1 MLSPEYLRRITEG
14 SEQIAEELHQYIISE
29 IVSRMIARIG
39 RGEDY
44 ILTNADAWRIR
55 TLQESGELLEDILA
69 ELSKYTKREQ
79 QELLEAFEDAGITAM
94 SYDDKIYKAA
104 GLSPVPLEQSPTM
117 IRLMERNML
126 ATMGEWKNFTRTTAS
141 VAQRLYIEQCDIA
154 YNHVMTGAVGYT
166 QAIKEAVNNVVSDGV
181 YVEYINKE
189 TGKKRRDTIE
199 TAVARSVRTGVA
211 QACADIQLTRMK
223 EMGYGLVLTSAHI
236 GSRPSHEVWQG
247 QVFSIDWEKLKEIKP
262 EFFQE
267 RDTPEYRRM
276 LEQKAIHYPD
286 FIENCH
292 YGEADGIC
300 GVNCRHHFSV
310 WVEGM
315 PNPYAELSAQ
325 DKADKGKQYEKEQ
338 RQRAYERRIRK
349 TKREVLG
356 LQAGVDNAPNEK
368 SKFALQ
374 QDLDRKSYLLQKQ
387 NAAYKD
393 YCKQNDLR
401 ELQDRLMIAKWKRQ
415 NAAKARGAAKRYK
428 TAKGIKTDKINL

>member
-29 IVSRMIARIG
+29 IVSRMMARIG
-39 RGEDY
+39 RGEEY

-94 SYDDKIYKAA
+94 NYDDKVYKAA
-104 GLSPVPLEQSPTM
+104 GLSPVPLEQSPAM

-141 VAQRLYIEQCDIA
+141 AAQRFYIEQCDLA

-181 YVEYINKE
+181 TVTYPS
-189 TGKKRRDTIE
+189 GKKDTIE

-211 QACADIQLTRMK
+211 QATGDISIKRME
-223 EMGYGLVLTSAHI
+223 EMNWDIILVSAHVGARTGDGGENPGNHSWWQGKFYSKSGKDKRFLPFSVTGYGTASGL
-236 GSRPSHEVWQG
+236 
-247 QVFSIDWEKLKEIKP
+247 
-262 EFFQE
+262 
-267 RDTPEYRRM
+267 
-276 LEQKAIHYPD
+276 
-286 FIENCH
+286 
-292 YGEADGIC
+292 C
-300 GVNCRHHFSV
+300 GANCRHSFGSGDG
-310 WVEGM
+310 EF
-315 PNPYAELSAQ
+315 NPYEELSKQ
-325 DKADKGKQYEKEQ
+325 DKQTKGEQYKKEQ
-338 RQRAYERRIRK
+338 KQRTYERKIRRA
-349 TKREVLG
+349 KREVIG
-356 LQAGVDNAPNEK
+356 MQAAVDACKDEQA
-368 SKFALQ
+368 KFELQ
-374 QDLDRKSYLLQKQ
+374 QELDRKSYLLQKQ

-401 ELQDRLMIAKWKRQ
+401 ELQDRLMIAKWNRQ
-415 NAAKARGAAKRYK
+415 NAAKVRGAAKRYK
-428 TAKGIKTDKINL
+428 TAKGID

>member
-1 MLSPEYLRRITEG
+1 M
-14 SEQIAEELHQYIISE
+14 
-29 IVSRMIARIG
+29 MARIG

-79 QELLEAFEDAGITAM
+79 QELLEAFEDAGITALD
-94 SYDDKIYKAA
+94 YDDKIYKAA
-104 GLSPVPLEQSPTM
+104 GLSPVPLEQSPAM
-117 IRLMERNML
+117 IRLVERNML

-141 VAQRLYIEQCDIA
+141 AAQRLYIEQCDLT

-181 YVEYINKE
+181 TVTYQSGRK
-189 TGKKRRDTIE
+189 DTIE
-199 TAVARSVRTGVA
+199 TAIARSVRTGVA
-211 QACADIQLTRMK
+211 QACADIQLSRMK

-262 EFFQE
+262 EFFRE
-267 RDTPEYRRM
+267 RDTSEYRRM
-276 LEQKAIHYPD
+276 LEQKASQYPD

-310 WVEGM
+310 WAEGM

-325 DKADKGKQYEKEQ
+325 DKANKGKQYEKEQ
-338 RQRAYERRIRK
+338 RQRTYERRIRK

-356 LQAGVDNAPNEK
+356 MQAAVDNCKDEQT
-368 SKFALQ
+368 KFALQ

-387 NAAYKD
+387 NAAYKE

-401 ELQDRLMIAKWKRQ
+401 ELKDRLMIAKWNRQ

-428 TAKGIKTDKINL
+428 TAKGID

>member
-1 MLSPEYLRRITEG
+1 MLSPEYLRQITEG

-29 IVSRMIARIG
+29 IVSRMMARIG

-94 SYDDKIYKAA
+94 NYDDKVYKAA
-104 GLSPVPLEQSPTM
+104 GLSPVPLEQSPAM
-117 IRLMERNML
+117 IRLMERNMNHCL
-126 ATMGEWKNFTRTTAS
+126 GDWKNFTRTTAS
-141 VAQRLYIEQCDIA
+141 AAQRLYIEQCDLA
-154 YNHVMTGAVGYT
+154 YNHVMSGAVGYA

-211 QACADIQLTRMK
+211 QACADIQLARMK

-267 RDTPEYRRM
+267 QDTSEYRK
-276 LEQKAIHYPD
+276 LLKQKTSKYPD

-315 PNPYAELSAQ
+315 SNPYAELSAE
-325 DKADKGKQYEKEQ
+325 DKANKGKQYEKEQ
-338 RQRAYERRIRK
+338 RQRTYERRIRK

-368 SKFALQ
+368 AKFALQ

-393 YCKQNDLR
+393 YCKRNGLR
-401 ELQDRLMIAKWKRQ
+401 ELQDRLMIAKWNRQ

-428 TAKGIKTDKINL
+428 TAKKKG

>member
-29 IVSRMIARIG
+29 IVSRMMARIG

-69 ELSKYTKREQ
+69 ELSRYTKREQ

-94 SYDDKIYKAA
+94 NYDDKVYKAA
-104 GLSPVPLEQSPTM
+104 GLSPVPLEQSPAM

-141 VAQRLYIEQCDIA
+141 AAQRLYIEQCDLA

-211 QACADIQLTRMK
+211 QACADIQLARMK

-262 EFFQE
+262 EFFRE

-276 LEQKAIHYPD
+276 LEQKASQYPD

-315 PNPYAELSAQ
+315 ANPYAELSAQ
-325 DKADKGKQYEKEQ
+325 DKANKGKQYEKEQ
-338 RQRAYERRIRK
+338 RQRTYERRIRK

-356 LQAGVDNAPNEK
+356 LQAGVDNAPNEQA
-368 SKFALQ
+368 KFALQ

-387 NAAYKD
+387 NSAYKD
-393 YCKQNDLR
+393 YCKDNDLR
-401 ELQDRLMIAKWKRQ
+401 ELQDRLMIAKWNRQ

-428 TAKGIKTDKINL
+428 TAKGID

>member
-1 MLSPEYLRRITEG
+1 MLSPEYLRQITEG

-29 IVSRMIARIG
+29 IVSRMMARIG

-44 ILTNADAWRIR
+44 ILTSADTWRIR

-69 ELSKYTKREQ
+69 ELSRYTKREQ

-94 SYDDKIYKAA
+94 NYDDKVYKAA
-104 GLSPVPLEQSPTM
+104 GLNPVPLEQSPAM

-141 VAQRLYIEQCDIA
+141 AAQRLYIEQCDLA

-166 QAIKEAVNNVVSDGV
+166 QAIREAVNNVVNNSVTVTYLSGR
-181 YVEYINKE
+181 K
-189 TGKKRRDTIE
+189 DTIE

-211 QACADIQLTRMK
+211 QATGDISIKRME
-223 EMGYGLVLTSAHI
+223 EMGWDLILVSAHM
-236 GSRPSHEVWQG
+236 GARTGDGGENPGNHAWWQG
-247 QVFSIDWEKLKEIKP
+247 KIYSRSGKSKKFPPFSL
-262 EFFQE
+262 
-267 RDTPEYRRM
+267 TG
-276 LEQKAIHYPD
+276 
-286 FIENCH
+286 
-292 YGEADGIC
+292 YGTASGLS
-300 GVNCRHHFSV
+300 GVNCRHSFGASDG
-310 WVEGM
+310 EF
-315 PNPYAELSAQ
+315 NPYAELSAQ
-325 DKADKGKQYEKEQ
+325 DKANKGKQYEKEQ
-338 RQRAYERRIRK
+338 RQRTYERRIRK

-368 SKFALQ
+368 AKFALQ

-393 YCKQNDLR
+393 YCKQNGLR
-401 ELQDRLMIAKWKRQ
+401 ELQDRLMIAKWNRQ

-428 TAKGIKTDKINL
+428 TAKGID

>member
-29 IVSRMIARIG
+29 IVSRMMARIG

-69 ELSKYTKREQ
+69 ELSKYTKRQ
-79 QELLEAFEDAGITAM
+79 QEELKEAFEDAGITALD
-94 SYDDKIYKAA
+94 YDDKIYKAA
-104 GLSPVPLEQSPTM
+104 GLSPVPLEQSPAM

-141 VAQRLYIEQCDIA
+141 AAQRLYIEQCDLA

-166 QAIKEAVNNVVSDGV
+166 QAIKEAVNNVVKDGV

-211 QACADIQLTRMK
+211 QACADIQLARMK

-262 EFFQE
+262 
-267 RDTPEYRRM
+267 
-276 LEQKAIHYPD
+276 
-286 FIENCH
+286 
-292 YGEADGIC
+292 
-300 GVNCRHHFSV
+300 
-310 WVEGM
+310 
-315 PNPYAELSAQ
+315 
-325 DKADKGKQYEKEQ
+325 
-338 RQRAYERRIRK
+338 
-349 TKREVLG
+349 
-356 LQAGVDNAPNEK
+356 
-368 SKFALQ
+368 
-374 QDLDRKSYLLQKQ
+374 YL
-387 NAAYKD
+387 
-393 YCKQNDLR
+393 
-401 ELQDRLMIAKWKRQ
+401 
-415 NAAKARGAAKRYK
+415 
-428 TAKGIKTDKINL
+428 

>member
-1 MLSPEYLRRITEG
+1 M
-14 SEQIAEELHQYIISE
+14 
-29 IVSRMIARIG
+29 MARIG

-69 ELSKYTKREQ
+69 ELSRYTKREQ

-94 SYDDKIYKAA
+94 NYDDKIYKAA
-104 GLSPVPLEQSPTM
+104 GLSPVPLEQSPAM

-126 ATMGEWKNFTRTTAS
+126 TTMGEWKNFTRTTAS
-141 VAQRLYIEQCDIA
+141 AAQRLYIEQCDLA

-181 YVEYINKE
+181 TVVYPSGRK
-189 TGKKRRDTIE
+189 DTIE

-211 QACADIQLTRMK
+211 QATGDISLKRME
-223 EMGYGLVLTSAHI
+223 EMDWDLVLVSAHMGARTGDGGENSSNHSWFQGKIYSKSGKNKKYPPFSVTGYGTAI
-236 GSRPSHEVWQG
+236 GLS
-247 QVFSIDWEKLKEIKP
+247 
-262 EFFQE
+262 
-267 RDTPEYRRM
+267 
-276 LEQKAIHYPD
+276 
-286 FIENCH
+286 
-292 YGEADGIC
+292 
-300 GVNCRHHFSV
+300 GVNCRHSFSPSDG
-310 WVEGM
+310 EF
-315 PNPYAELSAQ
+315 NPYAELSAQ
-325 DKADKGKQYEKEQ
+325 DKAGKGRQYEKEQ
-338 RQRAYERRIRK
+338 RQRTYERRIRK

-368 SKFALQ
+368 AKFALQ

-401 ELQDRLMIAKWKRQ
+401 ELQDRLMIAKWNRQ

-428 TAKGIKTDKINL
+428 TAKGID

>member
-1 MLSPEYLRRITEG
+1 M
-14 SEQIAEELHQYIISE
+14 
-29 IVSRMIARIG
+29 ARIG

-94 SYDDKIYKAA
+94 NYDDKIYKAA
-104 GLSPVPLEQSPTM
+104 GLSPVPLEQSTTM

-126 ATMGEWKNFTRTTAS
+126 ATMGEWKNFTRTTANA
-141 VAQRLYIEQCDIA
+141 AQALYINQCDLA

-181 YVEYINKE
+181 TVTYQSGRK
-189 TGKKRRDTIE
+189 DTIE

-211 QACADIQLTRMK
+211 QACADIQLVRMK

-267 RDTPEYRRM
+267 RDTSEYRRM
-276 LEQKAIHYPD
+276 MEQKASQYPD

-310 WVEGM
+310 WAEGM
-315 PNPYAELSAQ
+315 PNPYAELSEQ

-338 RQRAYERRIRK
+338 RQRTYERRIRK
-349 TKREVLG
+349 TKREFLG
-356 LQAGVDNAPNEK
+356 MQAAVDNCKDEQTR
-368 SKFALQ
+368 FALQ

-401 ELQDRLMIAKWKRQ
+401 ELQDRLMIAKWNRQ

-428 TAKGIKTDKINL
+428 TAKGID

>member
-1 MLSPEYLRRITEG
+1 MMG
-14 SEQIAEELHQYIISE
+14 
-29 IVSRMIARIG
+29 RIG

-55 TLQESGELLEDILA
+55 TLQESGELLENILA

-94 SYDDKIYKAA
+94 NYDDKVYKAA
-104 GLSPVPLEQSPTM
+104 GLSPVPLEQSPAM
-117 IRLMERNML
+117 IRLMERNMNHCL
-126 ATMGEWKNFTRTTAS
+126 GDWKNFTRTTAS
-141 VAQRLYIEQCDIA
+141 AAQRLYIEQCDLA

-211 QACADIQLTRMK
+211 QAAGDISLKRMEEMDWDLVLVSAHMGARTGDGGENPGNHSWWQGKIYSRSGRNKKFPPFSLT
-223 EMGYGLVLTSAHI
+223 GYGTASGLS
-236 GSRPSHEVWQG
+236 
-247 QVFSIDWEKLKEIKP
+247 
-262 EFFQE
+262 
-267 RDTPEYRRM
+267 
-276 LEQKAIHYPD
+276 
-286 FIENCH
+286 
-292 YGEADGIC
+292 
-300 GVNCRHHFSV
+300 GVNCRHSFGASDG
-310 WVEGM
+310 EF
-315 PNPYAELSAQ
+315 NPYTELSAQ

-338 RQRAYERRIRK
+338 RQRTYERRIRK

-368 SKFALQ
+368 AKFALQ

-401 ELQDRLMIAKWKRQ
+401 ELQDRLMIAKWSRQ

-428 TAKGIKTDKINL
+428 TAKGID

>member
-29 IVSRMIARIG
+29 IVSRMMSRIG

-94 SYDDKIYKAA
+94 NYDDKIYKAA
-104 GLSPVPLEQSPTM
+104 GLSPVPLEQSPAM
-117 IRLMERNML
+117 IRLMERNMNHCL
-126 ATMGEWKNFTRTTAS
+126 GDWKNFTRTTAS
-141 VAQRLYIEQCDIA
+141 AAQKLYIEQCDLA

-166 QAIKEAVNNVVSDGV
+166 QVIKEAVNNVVSDGV
-181 YVEYINKE
+181 TVTYPSGRK
-189 TGKKRRDTIE
+189 DTIE

-211 QACADIQLTRMK
+211 QATGDISLKRME
-223 EMGYGLVLTSAHI
+223 EMNWDLVLVSAHI
-236 GSRPSHEVWQG
+236 GARTGNHSWWQG
-247 QVFSIDWEKLKEIKP
+247 KIYSRSGKSKKFPPFSL
-262 EFFQE
+262 
-267 RDTPEYRRM
+267 TG
-276 LEQKAIHYPD
+276 
-286 FIENCH
+286 
-292 YGEADGIC
+292 YGTASGLS
-300 GVNCRHHFSV
+300 GVNCRHSFGASDG
-310 WVEGM
+310 EF
-315 PNPYAELSAQ
+315 NPYAELSAQ
-325 DKADKGKQYEKEQ
+325 DKANKGKQYEKEQ
-338 RQRAYERRIRK
+338 RQRTYERRIRK

-368 SKFALQ
+368 AKFALQ

-401 ELQDRLMIAKWKRQ
+401 ELQDRLMIAKWNRQ

-428 TAKGIKTDKINL
+428 TAKGID